1 MQPRVCAERLL
12 PRPRTTKETIG
23 LVPVAV
29 IKYPG
34 EKGKR
39 LIFT

>member
-1 MQPRVCAERLL
+1 MQPRVCTERLL
-12 PRPRTTKETIG
+12 SRPRTEKETIG

-34 EKGKR
+34 EKGEG
-39 LIFT
+39 LIFA

>member
-1 MQPRVCAERLL
+1 MQPGVCAERFL
-12 PRPRTTKETIG
+12 PRPRTAKETIG

-34 EKGKR
+34 EKGEG
-39 LIFT
+39 LIFA